1 MSDIN
6 TSASDFRKSQWKMLF
21 AVMFCY
27 LFYYTGRQNFGWAI
41 QGIELEFNV
50 TKQHIGWAGAAMLWA
65 YGIGQFIN
73 GNLADKYGAR
83 RMMVIGGLLSVLM
96 NWATSF
102 ATTYWMIVLFWAL
115 NGFSQSLGWAPG
127 SRLVSNWWGGRE
139 RGKAFGFY
147 LFAAGCSSILIYLL
161 SIVMLDIYEL
171 DWRWLFRLP
180 VLLLLI
186 GCAVFFY
193 VVRNK
198 PEDLGCPP
206 LKDELGAKEGSA
218 ELETEET
225 SYQRYNK
232 VLKNKKF
239 IFACISI
246 GFQNTA
252 RYGLLVWVPL
262 YYLGTS
268 IKGSSNLWIALALP
282 IGMALGTIFFGQ
294 LSDRVFKSNRSK
306 PIALSMSMAA
316 VVILMVYLVPKD
328 NMVGGLILMFLA
340 GFLVYGPQSCYWP
353 LSPDLLGVKRSG
365 TGVGVMN
372 TFAYGFAGAGE
383 PFIGYMADVTN
394 QENIVFLVTAVMCA
408 LSALIILF
416 VKR

>member
-1 MSDIN
+1 MSNIK
-6 TSASDFRKSQWKMLF
+6 TSVSDFRNTQWKMLF

-41 QGIELEFNV
+41 QGISLEFDV
-50 TKQHIGWAGAAMLWA
+50 TKQHIGWASAAMLWA

-83 RMMVIGGLLSVLM
+83 RMVVIGGVLSVIM

-102 ATTYWMIVLFWAL
+102 ATAYWMIVLFWAL

-127 SRLVSNWWGGRE
+127 SHLVSNWWGVRE

-161 SIVMLDIYEL
+161 SIVMLDVYEL

-186 GCAVFFY
+186 GCTVFYY

-198 PEDLGCPP
+198 PEDLGYPP
-206 LKDELGAKEGSA
+206 LKEEGS
-218 ELETEET
+218 EVEEIVEVEE
-225 SYQRYNK
+225 SSLQRYSI

-239 IFACISI
+239 MLACISI

-268 IKGSSNLWIALALP
+268 IKGSSNLWIVLALP
-282 IGMALGTIFFGQ
+282 VGMALGTIFFGQ
-294 LSDRVFKSNRSK
+294 LSDRVFNSNRSK
-306 PIALSMSMAA
+306 PIALSMGLAGL
-316 VVILMVYLVPKD
+316 VILLVYLVPKD
-328 NMVGGLILMFLA
+328 NMMGGLLLMFLA
-340 GFLVYGPQSCYWP
+340 GFLVYGPKSCFWP

-372 TFAYGFAGAGE
+372 AFAYGFAGAGE
-383 PFIGYMADVTN
+383 PFIGYMADVTGL
-394 QENIVFLVTAVMCA
+394 ENIVFLITSIMCFC
-408 LSALIILF
+408 SAIIIMF
-416 VKR
+416 VRR